1 VDSEYIG
8 VNSTPHKNHGQPPG
22 HPHPHIIPPHPKL
35 RFHLLGVSIYLSI
48 GVAFGVSLK
57 RFASPKRFGSGSCCL
72 DPLSAMAMGN
82 QNAMHMCLCF
92 FSRSCFRTCCA
103 AWEHGQQFSCEP
115 HHNISKAV
123 KVRHARIRAVISIDL
138 RKKTYCAS
146 FNFRSIDDRRPIAH
160 LLKTSRRSTGVSAA
174 DASPTPGCTL
184 CFPSLGSDLRA
195 GRLLVRVRRADPG
208 CFSRAL
214 RCGS

>member
-1 VDSEYIG
+1 MDSEYIG

-22 HPHPHIIPPHPKL
+22 HPHPHRIPPHPKL

-138 RKKTYCAS
+138 RKKNILCIVQL
-146 FNFRSIDDRRPIAH
+146 SID
-160 LLKTSRRSTGVSAA
+160 RRSKAYCPSGDNISAI
-174 DASPTPGCTL
+174 DWCVGC
-184 CFPSLGSDLRA
+184 
-195 GRLLVRVRRADPG
+195 
-208 CFSRAL
+208 
-214 RCGS
+214 